1 MFKLIFLV
9 LGLAIGFGGGVY
21 WSAHNPQ
28 KAQQLS
34 AQEERRFLEAQM
46 QITQKIQAKLDQL
59 SSKTTSTPS
68 GSGFLP
74 ARKSDATPAVAE
86 DVNELKADTKKQ
98 QEDLRKR
105 IDQLK

>member
-1 MFKLIFLV
+1 MFKIIALA
-9 LGLAIGFGGGVY
+9 LGAILGFAGGVY

-28 KAQQLS
+28 NAQQLS
-34 AQEERRFLEAQM
+34 AEEERRFLEAQV

-59 SSKTTSTPS
+59 SSKTTTPT

-74 ARKSDATPAVAE
+74 ARKSEPTPAVAE
-86 DVNELKADTKKQ
+86 DVNELKADTRKQ

>member
-1 MFKLIFLV
+1 MPLLTPSQLRRVLKSSGGAGASSLTRNDRFVPSIPEAGGHMFKLIFLV

-59 SSKTTSTPS
+59 SSKTTSTP
-68 GSGFLP
+68 
-74 ARKSDATPAVAE
+74 
-86 DVNELKADTKKQ
+86 
-98 QEDLRKR
+98 
-105 IDQLK
+105 